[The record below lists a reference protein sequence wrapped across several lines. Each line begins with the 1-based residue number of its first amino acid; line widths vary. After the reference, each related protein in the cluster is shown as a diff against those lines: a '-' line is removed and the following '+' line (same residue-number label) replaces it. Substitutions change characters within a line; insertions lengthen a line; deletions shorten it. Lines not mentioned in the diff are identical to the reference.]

1 MKKLL
6 ALGSLA
12 ISLAFS
18 HGAIAA
24 STDFIDNGS
33 FTTDTLSD
41 LDWLD
46 VTTTRG
52 LSFDAVSGQL
62 GAGGDYAGYRYAT
75 GVEFNQMIMNYTS
88 SAFQQTNYSQV
99 YHGTA
104 GLDGLVRLLG
114 STYDDFYFE
123 RYGRT
128 YSSFVGAFYT
138 MGFLSDTHLTSSAN
152 HFAATTYENTVS
164 TTVRDWSIAH
174 SYIFPGSLPHLEIG
188 SYLVRDTLIATPIPA
203 ALFMFAPALLGFLGF
218 RRKFQ
223 A

>member
-114 STYDDFYFE
+114 STYDDYYFE
-123 RYGRT
+123 QQSRT
-128 YSSFVGAFYT
+128 YSSLTGAFFT
-138 MGFLSDTHLTSSAN
+138 MGFLSDTYSTSSDN
-152 HFAATTYENTVS
+152 QYGATLYENGVS
-164 TTVRDWSIAH
+164 PTARDWSFAH
-174 SYIFPGSLPHLEIG
+174 NYLYSDTTEVALMG